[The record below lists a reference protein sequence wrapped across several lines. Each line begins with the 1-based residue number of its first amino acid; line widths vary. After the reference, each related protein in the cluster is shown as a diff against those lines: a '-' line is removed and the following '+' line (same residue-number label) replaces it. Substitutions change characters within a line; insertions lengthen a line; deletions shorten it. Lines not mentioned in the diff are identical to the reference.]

1 MYPGIDD
8 AMAGL
13 CGEGFQDSVEE
24 PMNPV
29 PLYNA
34 GMAPIACDRAA
45 FAALHRLGLAARVEE
60 RTRTVHLNSDD
71 GACELAPEQLAGAL
85 RWLELQLPDI
95 QIRFVRPA
103 DPRLRVRG
111 ADRSA
116 LLGRYLT
123 AAAWLLMERE
133 PALRGDLQTALWT
146 LEEERQVAVHVATSV
161 QMLASR
167 QAEKRLNTLL
177 TTLSG
182 DWPWPCN
189 IVERTERTH
198 LVQAFRDEVL
208 KEAADASRQQAQ
220 TAETGD
226 HFAEPA
232 QRLEFGQPFT
242 DEATAVAVIQDEM
255 RRVCVAGRLFGVEV
269 RELSSGRQLCQFH
282 ISDGTDSLTC
292 KLFSK
297 PGKRDAA
304 LPPLSD
310 GLQLRVRGAVQY
322 DTYAKELV
330 LQVTDLH
337 SYAVVTRRDSE
348 PEKRVELHAHTQM
361 SALDGVVSASDLIR
375 RAKEFGHSAVA
386 ITDHGVV
393 QAYPDAYAAGKKHG
407 IKILYGIEAN
417 VVDAGLTIVYQQ
429 QDLLLD
435 ADTLYVVFD
444 TETTGLSAA
453 EHELIEIAGV
463 KMRRGEIVDTFAA
476 LMRPRQPIS
485 AKITEITHIT
495 NEMVADQPDAAA
507 VLPGFREFCE
517 GAVLVAHNAEFD
529 MGFLSVQAART
540 GVKRFSQPV
549 IDTLAL
555 ARAVFP
561 GDRNHRLKTLT
572 QKYKVTLTQHH
583 RALADA
589 EATGRVF
596 YKLLED
602 LSREVTVS
610 SLADLAAVGLRAGDA
625 AKNRSY
631 HTTILVS
638 SQAGLKNLYRLV
650 SYSHIESYYREPRI
664 PRSLL
669 REQRDGLLI
678 GSGCKAGELFQAMLR
693 GKTRDELRAI
703 IEFYDF
709 IELQP
714 PDHYEPLLESGDISN
729 ADAVRSYHRQ
739 LLELAD
745 EAGKPV
751 VATGDV
757 HFLDAADGVF
767 REIIKHSA
775 NGRKETERPI
785 LQPALTLRT
794 TAEMLADFAHLGER
808 AHEVVVHNPRAI
820 AEQIESISP
829 VPDRVYPPIMEGAD
843 EQVRTLSTQRAHQ
856 LYGAALPTVVANRMD
871 KELHSIITHGFAVN
885 YLIAH
890 KLVTR
895 SLDDGYIV
903 GSRGSVGSSFVA
915 TMLDITEVNP
925 LAPHY
930 LCGSCQYSEFIL
942 DGTVGSGFDLPD
954 KLCPNCGAP
963 CKKDGQDIPFET
975 FLGFEGDKVPD
986 IDLNFSGEYQARA
999 HKYTEELFGSDYVY
1013 RAGTI
1018 STIADKTAFGYVR
1031 KWADDLGKHLRNAE
1045 IARLVAGCT
1054 GIKRTT
1060 GQHPGGLIIVPSDH
1074 DIYDFCPIQHPADD
1088 RSSGTRTT
1096 HFDFH
1101 AIHDN
1106 LLKLDILGHDDPTVL
1121 RMLQDITG
1129 VDVRQVAV
1137 DDPQVYALF
1146 RGTAPLGVTPAAIRS
1161 QTGTYGI
1168 PEFGTKFVR
1177 QMLEDTKPGT
1187 FADLV
1192 RISGLSHGTDVWL
1205 NNAQELIHQHV
1216 APLQEVICC
1225 RDDIMVYLIYRGLEP
1240 ARAFKIMESVR
1251 RGKGLTQADE
1261 EYMASFGVPD
1271 WYLESCRRIKY
1282 MFPKAHAAAY
1292 VLNAV
1297 RIAYFKVHHPL
1308 SFYAAYFTVRAE
1320 DFDLALME
1328 RGADAIALRIEEI
1341 EGKGVT
1347 ASPKEKSLQTVLEL
1361 ALEMTRREFTFRTLD
1376 LYQSDATRF
1385 LVRDGSL
1392 LPPFAATTGIGDA
1405 AARNIVAARAEA
1417 EFLSVEDLQE
1427 RAHLTKTVV
1436 ELLDGYGCFANLPVS
1451 NQLSLF

>member
-1 MYPGIDD
+1 MHLGIDQ
-8 AMAGL
+8 AA
-13 CGEGFQDSVEE
+13 EGWRDEGSMDSIEE
-24 PMNPV
+24 PMDLV
-29 PLYNA
+29 PLYDT
-34 GMAPIACDRAA
+34 GMAPIECDHAV
-45 FAALHRLGLAARVEE
+45 FASLHRHGLVARLGERARTIRLNVDG
-60 RTRTVHLNSDD
+60 TV
-71 GACELAPEQLAGAL
+71 GELAPEQLAGAL
-85 RWLELQLPDI
+85 RWLELQLPDV
-95 QIRFVRPA
+95 QIAFIRPA
-103 DPRLRVRG
+103 DERLRERG
-111 ADRSA
+111 AVRSA
-116 LLGRYLT
+116 LMTRYLT

-133 PALRGDLQTALWT
+133 PALRGDLQTAMWT
-146 LEEERQVAVHVATSV
+146 LAEDRRLDVHIATSAE
-161 QMLASR
+161 MLASR
-167 QAEKRLNTLL
+167 QVERRLCTIL

-182 DWPWPCN
+182 EWPWPCN
-189 IVERTERTH
+189 IVERTGRAH
-198 LVQAFRDEVL
+198 RFQAFHDEVL
-208 KEAADASRQQAQ
+208 KEAADAGRAQ
-220 TAETGD
+220 RPTPEAGD
-226 HFAEPA
+226 HSQEPVE
-232 QRLEFGQPFT
+232 RLELGQSFT
-242 DEATAVAVIQDEM
+242 DAATDIAAIQDEM
-255 RRVCVAGRLFGVEV
+255 RRVCVAGRLFGVEL

-282 ISDGTDSLTC
+282 ISDGTDSITC

-297 PGKRDAA
+297 PGKREAA
-304 LPPLSD
+304 LPPLAD
-310 GLQLRVRGAVQY
+310 GMHLRVRGAVQY

-337 SYAVVTRRDSE
+337 SFAAVVRRDDA

-361 SALDGVVSASDLIR
+361 SALDGVVPAADLVL
-375 RAKEFGHSAVA
+375 RAKEFGHAAVA
-386 ITDHGVV
+386 ITDHGVA

-407 IKILYGIEAN
+407 IKILYGVEAN
-417 VVDAGLTIVYQQ
+417 VVDAGLAIVHQT
-429 QDLLLD
+429 QDMALD
-435 ADTLYVVFD
+435 SDTVYVVFD

-463 KMRRGEIVDTFAA
+463 KMRRGEIVDTFAE
-476 LMRPRQPIS
+476 LIRPEHAIS
-485 AKITEITHIT
+485 AKITELTHIT
-495 NEMVADQPDAAA
+495 NEMVADRPDVRA
-507 VLPGFREFCE
+507 VLPRFREFCE

-529 MGFLSVQAART
+529 MGFLSVQAARI
-540 GVKRFSQPV
+540 GVERFSQPV

-572 QKYKVTLTQHH
+572 QKYNVTLTQHH

-596 YKLLED
+596 YGLLDD
-602 LSREVTVS
+602 LAKEAAVA
-610 SLADLAAVGLRAGDA
+610 SLADLTAFGLRTGDS

-631 HTTILVS
+631 HTTLLVR
-638 SQAGLKNLYRLV
+638 SQTGLKNLYRLV
-650 SYSHIESYYREPRI
+650 SHSHIESYYREPRI
-664 PRSLL
+664 PRSML
-669 REQRDGLLI
+669 RELRAGLLV
-678 GSGCKAGELFQAMLR
+678 GSGCKAGELFQALLR
-693 GKTRDELRAI
+693 GKTRDELRTI

-714 PDHYEPLLESGDISN
+714 LDHYEPLLESGEISGT
-729 ADAVRSYHRQ
+729 DAVANYHRQ

-767 REIIKHSA
+767 REIILHSA
-775 NGRKETERPI
+775 NSRKEAGRPF
-785 LQPALTLRT
+785 LQPALTFRT
-794 TAEMLADFAHLGER
+794 TAEMLAAFSHLGGR
-808 AHEVVVHNPRAI
+808 AKEVVVRNPRAV
-820 AEQIESISP
+820 ADQIESISP

-843 EQVRTLSTQRAHQ
+843 EQVRTLSMQRARR
-856 LYGAALPTVVANRMD
+856 LYGESLPPVVADRME

-890 KLVTR
+890 KLVTK

-903 GSRGSVGSSFVA
+903 GSRGSVGSSLVA

-930 LCGSCQYSEFIL
+930 VCRDCQHSEFVL
-942 DGTVGSGFDLPD
+942 DGSIGSGFDLPD
-954 KLCPNCGAP
+954 KPCPRCGQK
-963 CKKDGQDIPFET
+963 CHKDGQDIPFET

-1031 KWADDLGKHLRNAE
+1031 KWADDHGKHLRNAE

-1146 RGTAPLGVTPAAIRS
+1146 RGTEPLGVAPADIRS

-1205 NNAQELIHQHV
+1205 NNAQELIRQHV

-1251 RGKGLTQADE
+1251 RGKGLTEADE

-1328 RGADAIALRIEEI
+1328 RGADAIAMRIEEI

-1361 ALEMTRREFTFRTLD
+1361 ALEMTRRGFAFQTLD
-1376 LYQSDATRF
+1376 LYRSDATRF
-1385 LVRDGSL
+1385 LVKDGSL
-1392 LPPFAATTGIGDA
+1392 LPPFAAAAGIGDA
-1405 AARNIVAARAEA
+1405 AARNIATARAETP
-1417 EFLSVEDLQE
+1417 FLSVQDLQE
-1427 RAHLTKTVV
+1427 RARLTKTVV
-1436 ELLDGYGCFANLPVS
+1436 ELLGGYGCLVDLPAS

>member
-8 AMAGL
+8 ASAETR
-13 CGEGFQDSVEE
+13 GEGFLNSIGE
-24 PMNPV
+24 PANPV
-29 PLYNA
+29 PLYDS
-34 GMAPIACDRAA
+34 GMSPIGCDRAV
-45 FAALHRLGLAARVEE
+45 FASLHRHGLVARLGE
-60 RTRTVHLNSDD
+60 RTRTIRLNVDD
-71 GACELAPEQLAGAL
+71 TVGEMGPEQLAGAL
-85 RWLELQLPDI
+85 RWLELQLPDV
-95 QIRFVRPA
+95 QIAFVRPA
-103 DPRLRVRG
+103 DERLRAG
-111 ADRSA
+111 GPDRNA
-116 LLGRYLT
+116 LLARYLT
-123 AAAWLLMERE
+123 AAAWLFMERE

-146 LEEERQVAVHVATSV
+146 LSEDSRLEVHIATSV
-161 QMLASR
+161 EMLASR
-167 QAEKRLNTLL
+167 QVESRFYTLL

-182 DWPWPCN
+182 EWPWPCK
-189 IVERTERTH
+189 IVERTERAH
-198 LVQAFRDEVL
+198 LFQAFRDEVMQ
-208 KEAADASRQQAQ
+208 EAADAGRQQMQAPE
-220 TAETGD
+220 AVD
-226 HFAEPA
+226 AS
-232 QRLEFGQPFT
+232 LESANHLELGQWFT
-242 DEATAVAVIQDEM
+242 DEATPLAMIQDEM
-255 RRVCVAGRLFGVEV
+255 RRVCAAGRLFGVEV

-282 ISDGTDSLTC
+282 ISDGTDSMTC

-297 PGKRDAA
+297 PGKREAA
-304 LPPLSD
+304 LPSLSD
-310 GLQLRVRGAVQY
+310 GMHLRVRGAVQY

-337 SYAVVTRRDSE
+337 SFAAVTRRDDE
-348 PEKRVELHAHTQM
+348 PTKRVELHAHTQM
-361 SALDGVVSASDLIR
+361 SALDGVVSAGDLVR
-375 RAKEFGHSAVA
+375 RAKEFGHPAVA

-407 IKILYGIEAN
+407 IKILYGVEAN
-417 VVDAGLTIVYQQ
+417 VVDAGLTIVYQP
-429 QDLLLD
+429 QDVALD
-435 ADTLYVVFD
+435 SDTLYVVFD

-463 KMRRGEIVDTFAA
+463 KMRRGEIVDTFAE
-476 LMRPRQPIS
+476 LIRPDHAIS

-495 NEMVADQPDAAA
+495 NEMVADKPAVDV
-507 VLPGFREFCE
+507 VLPRFREFCE

-529 MGFLSVQAART
+529 MGFLTVQAARH
-540 GVKRFSQPV
+540 GVERFSQPV

-555 ARAVFP
+555 ARALFP

-572 QKYKVTLTQHH
+572 QKYSVALTQHH
-583 RALADA
+583 RALADS

-596 YKLLED
+596 FKLLED
-602 LSREVTVS
+602 LSREMSVAT
-610 SLADLAAVGLRAGDA
+610 LADLATFGLRAADF
-625 AKNRSY
+625 AKNRS
-631 HTTILVS
+631 HHATVLVR
-638 SQAGLKNLYRLV
+638 SQIGLKNLYRLV
-650 SYSHIESYYREPRI
+650 SYSHIETYYREPRI

-669 REQRDGLLI
+669 REYREGLLI
-678 GSGCKAGELFQAMLR
+678 GSGCRAGELFQAVLR
-693 GKTRDELRAI
+693 GKTHVELRAI

-714 PDHYEPLLESGDISN
+714 VDHYEPLVEAGDISSV
-729 ADAVRSYHRQ
+729 DAVVGYHRQ
-739 LLELAD
+739 LLQLAD

-757 HFLDAADGVF
+757 HFLDADDGVF
-767 REIIKHSA
+767 REIILHSA
-775 NGRKETERPI
+775 NSRKEAGRTFH
-785 LQPALTLRT
+785 QPALTLRT
-794 TAEMLADFAHLGER
+794 TTEMLAAFAHLGER
-808 AHEVVVHNPRAI
+808 AWEVVVNNPRAI
-820 AEQIESISP
+820 ADQIEPVSP

-843 EQVRTLSTQRAHQ
+843 EQVRALSMQRAHE
-856 LYGAALPTVVANRMD
+856 LYGATLPPVVADRLQ

-890 KLVTR
+890 KLVTK

-903 GSRGSVGSSFVA
+903 GSRGSVGSSLVA
-915 TMLDITEVNP
+915 TTLDITEVNP

-930 LCGSCQYSEFIL
+930 LCGGCQYSEFVL
-942 DGTVGSGFDLPD
+942 DGSIGSGFDLPD
-954 KLCPNCGAP
+954 RLCPRCGRE

-1018 STIADKTAFGYVR
+1018 STIAEKTAFGYVR
-1031 KWADDLGKHLRNAE
+1031 KWADDHGKHLRNAE

-1088 RSSGTRTT
+1088 RNSGTRTT

-1146 RGTAPLGVTPAAIRS
+1146 RGTDPLGVTPADIRS

-1177 QMLEDTKPGT
+1177 QMLEDTKPGS

-1205 NNAQELIHQHV
+1205 NNAQELIRQHV

-1251 RGKGLTQADE
+1251 RGKGLTEADE

-1328 RGADAIALRIEEI
+1328 RGADAIAMRIEEI

-1361 ALEMTRREFTFRTLD
+1361 ALEMTRRGFAFETLD
-1376 LYQSDATRF
+1376 LYRSDATRF
-1385 LVRDGSL
+1385 LVKDGSL
-1392 LPPFAATTGIGDA
+1392 LPPFAAAAGIGDA
-1405 AARNIVAARAEA
+1405 AARNIVAARAMA
-1417 EFLSVEDLQE
+1417 QFLSVEDLQE
-1427 RAHLTKTVV
+1427 RARLTKTVI
-1436 ELLDGYGCFANLPVS
+1436 ELLGGYGCLAGLPAS